1 VSLEDYLIERYGIMN
16 LLPKQYRGLKQEV
29 PIIDVFVN
37 REIERGQRIIEGQNF
52 EIRKTLWKYSS
63 LMEKQRDLIQRRR
76 REILSDGASLELL
89 SQNASERH
97 AEFKSKLGKT
107 RLHEVERRVT
117 LFHIDN
123 CWAEHL
129 ARVSDIRES
138 IHLVSVGGN
147 APINEFHKLVSAA
160 FLELDHKIE
169 EDVLHTFEGLKVRE
183 NDLDLDE
190 AGIRGPSS
198 TWTYLISD
206 NTFGSW
212 VGLLQGTN
220 IGFTA
225 VAAGYMGPLYV
236 LLGLLR
242 RRRWR
247 KNNPLEQSETQDKSD
262 TQ

>member
-1 VSLEDYLIERYGIMN
+1 
-16 LLPKQYRGLKQEV
+16 
-29 PIIDVFVN
+29 
-37 REIERGQRIIEGQNF
+37 
-52 EIRKTLWKYSS
+52 
-63 LMEKQRDLIQRRR
+63 MEKQRDLIQRRR
-76 REILSDGASLELL
+76 CEILSDGSLLEQLSHQAPEQYAELAS
-89 SQNASERH
+89 R
-97 AEFKSKLGKT
+97 LGEA
-107 RLHEVERRVT
+107 RLQEVEQQTT
-117 LFHIDN
+117 LFHIDR

-129 ARVSDIRES
+129 AQVSDIRES

-160 FLELDHKIE
+160 FLELDQKIDE
-169 EDVLHTFEGLKVRE
+169 EVLHTFEGLKFTG

-225 VAAGYMGPLYV
+225 VAAGYLGPLYV
-236 LLGLLR
+236 LLGILR

-247 KNNPLEQSETQDKSD
+247 RNNPLEQSETQDQSD
-262 TQ
+262 TK